1 MIPRWKK
8 VRGADSQSSYLS
20 ENTGEEGVKSGKNK
34 EKLNDPR
41 VFIVLQTQ
49 LAFFPGSL
57 RSETSH
63 S

>member
-41 VFIVLQTQ
+41 VLQTQ